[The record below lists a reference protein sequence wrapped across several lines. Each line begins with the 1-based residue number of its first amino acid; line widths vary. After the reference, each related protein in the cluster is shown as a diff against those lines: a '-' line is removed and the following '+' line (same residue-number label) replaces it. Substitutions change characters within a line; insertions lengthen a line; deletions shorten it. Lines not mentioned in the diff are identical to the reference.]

1 MDFQKTDLDEMV
13 VQPSRVDAALRLK
26 GNRIVLLLQDGG
38 EVSVEAKD
46 ESEAERFIRRLKESW
61 EGEPHEKPTC
71 SGPSEEE
78 G

>member
-46 ESEAERFIRRLKESW
+46 ESEAEQFIQKIKEGW
-61 EGEPHEKPTC
+61 EGASYNKPTC
-71 SGPSEEE
+71 SGPTEEE